1 MHRLLACYI
10 CYTLR
15 HSHVNS
21 LWSWDH
27 QAKCRS
33 QAEPKH
39 VGNGKQ
45 NKMISS
51 NKNQYSA
58 DQRVIW
64 LHLRMADLWVVQSIE
79 NGYSEVLRSSD
90 VSPSLSSCNFDRRFT
105 ANRCVIRISI
115 SRQNG
120 SSLFPLY
127 RHVTYCS
134 KMFLFVC
141 KTQKLIL
148 CYWKIPFLG
157 WLGEGGETCA
167 NH

>member
-64 LHLRMADLWVVQSIE
+64 LHLRMADLWVVQSMKTVTVKCLDLAMFRRRYHLAILI
-79 NGYSEVLRSSD
+79 GVL
-90 VSPSLSSCNFDRRFT
+90 L
-105 ANRCVIRISI
+105 
-115 SRQNG
+115 
-120 SSLFPLY
+120 
-127 RHVTYCS
+127 
-134 KMFLFVC
+134 
-141 KTQKLIL
+141 LIVV
-148 CYWKIPFLG
+148 
-157 WLGEGGETCA
+157 
-167 NH
+167 